1 MSRQQKDIKSKKKSN
16 ISKLING
23 IFFTKTWIYQKF
35 AQSSLF
41 IHFHIKKIRANN
53 TWTFSR
59 SKNQITHHFHHPSE
73 NHSLAP
79 TPGSKHKKN
88 HKTTIT
94 EHHRNFEQRL
104 HRVIRRHTTI
114 RELFPGALFAEY
126 ETINYNAR
134 GSPLSNINRDSTRVP
149 GGHWVSMPVYLPSK

>member
-1 MSRQQKDIKSKKKSN
+1 MSRQQKDIKSKKISN

-79 TPGSKHKKN
+79 TPGSKHKKKSQN
-88 HKTTIT
+88 H
-94 EHHRNFEQRL
+94 HHRTPPKFRTKTSSSYTPT
-104 HRVIRRHTTI
+104 HDHSRTFSRGIIRRIWDDQLQRT
-114 RELFPGALFAEY
+114 RE
-126 ETINYNAR
+126 
-134 GSPLSNINRDSTRVP
+134 STVE
-149 GGHWVSMPVYLPSK
+149 HQ